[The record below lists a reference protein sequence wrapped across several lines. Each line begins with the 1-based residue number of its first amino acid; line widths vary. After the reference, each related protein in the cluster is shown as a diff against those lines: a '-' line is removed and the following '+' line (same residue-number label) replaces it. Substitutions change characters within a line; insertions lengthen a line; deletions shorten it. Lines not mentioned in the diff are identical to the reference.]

1 MRILERESL
10 KRSRLN
16 REGLSHG
23 TVAPPF
29 QCARGARGSSR
40 ASVPVKSI
48 VTLVAGLVACLA
60 SRGHAQQ
67 APASPPTFGSEI
79 TLIQVDVSVLDAADE
94 PVRGLLASDFTLFED
109 GVPRDI
115 QSFTAID
122 VPAAPPVTAT
132 SARQVASDV
141 RDNATAADH
150 RIMVVVLDDLQI
162 PSDMTGRVR
171 ELGRHLIEGLSP
183 GDQAAIVFTRIN
195 SAAQDFT
202 DDHTRLFAAVGRF
215 AGGLSGADP
224 LSDRDS
230 LGVLEKV
237 SRSLAEIPRRR
248 AAIVFVSVGVSGPR
262 LKGDLFRFAQRSN
275 VNIYPID
282 PGHLDSLATD
292 TSRQNSLRV
301 LAENTGGLAIIG
313 RNDLRPGVRQVLQ
326 DIGSYYLLGYQ
337 PSEAKPESKGRKV
350 TVRVNRP
357 GMTVRSRAGYYWA
370 RTETQAKTA
379 SMSHLDRALG
389 GLLPSPDI
397 RMQVAAAPFAALG
410 RPGATVALVVAL
422 TQPAGP
428 EGSRVKEQIDLAV
441 SAYDIYGKAKAS
453 KRDGFDL
460 TLRPGPDEVAY
471 EVLSQLDV
479 KPGRYQLRIA
489 AHDMA
494 RGKVGSVFYD
504 LEVPD
509 FSKGRVALSGL
520 VLSATPAHP
529 MATPAQLA
537 SLLPVVPTT
546 LRAFTTSSRVEVF
559 VRVYQNDK
567 APSPVALVTNVTNDQ
582 GVVVFDATETLAAG
596 RFEAGAADHRV
607 ELPVS
612 RLTPGAYL
620 LRLEAKAPNRAA
632 AGRAVPFRIEH

>member
-1 MRILERESL
+1 M
-10 KRSRLN
+10 
-16 REGLSHG
+16 
-23 TVAPPF
+23 
-29 QCARGARGSSR
+29 
-40 ASVPVKSI
+40 KST

-60 SRGHAQQ
+60 SQGHAQQ
-67 APASPPTFGSEI
+67 APASPPTFGSAI
-79 TLIQVDVSVLDAADE
+79 TLIQVDVSVLDAADQ

-109 GVPRDI
+109 GVPRAI
-115 QSFTAID
+115 QSFSAID
-122 VPAAPPVTAT
+122 IPAAPSATAP
-132 SARQVASDV
+132 SARQAASDV
-141 RDNATAADH
+141 RDNVTGADH
-150 RIMVVVLDDLQI
+150 RTMVVVLDDLQI
-162 PSDMTGRVR
+162 RADMTGRVR
-171 ELGRHLIEGLSP
+171 EVGRQIIEGLRP

-202 DDHTRLFAAVGRF
+202 DDHARLLAAVERF
-215 AGGLSGADP
+215 AGGSSGASTLSG
-224 LSDRDS
+224 RDS

-237 SRSLAEIPRRR
+237 SRSLAELPRRR
-248 AAIVFVSVGVSGPR
+248 VAIVFVSGGIGISVPSLR
-262 LKGDLFRFAQRSN
+262 DDLFRYLQRSN
-275 VNIYPID
+275 VNIYAID
-282 PGHLDSLATD
+282 PGYLDPLAD

-301 LAENTGGLAIIG
+301 LAEDTGGLAIIG
-313 RNDLRPGVRQVLQ
+313 RNDLRPAVRQVLQ

-337 PSEAKPESKGRKV
+337 PSDAKPESQGRKV
-350 TVRVNRP
+350 TVKVNRP
-357 GMTVRSRAGYYWA
+357 GMTVRSRAGLYWA
-370 RTETQAKTA
+370 RTDNQAKTA

-397 RMQVAAAPFAALG
+397 RMQVAAAPFAAIG
-410 RPGATVALVVAL
+410 RAGSTVALVVAL

-441 SAYDIYGKAKAS
+441 SAYDIHGKAKAS
-453 KRDGFDL
+453 KREGFEL
-460 TLRPGPDEVAY
+460 TLRPGPDEIAY
-471 EVLSQLDV
+471 EILSQLDV
-479 KPGRYQLRIA
+479 KPGRYELRIA

-494 RGKVGSVFYD
+494 RGKVGSLFYD

-509 FSKGRVALSGL
+509 FSKGRLALSGL

-567 APSPVALVTNVTNDQ
+567 APSPVALVTNVSNDQ

-596 RFEAGAADHRV
+596 RFEGGAADHRV

-620 LRLEAKAPNRAA
+620 LSLEAKASQSAT
-632 AGRAVPFRIEH
+632 AGRAVPFRIER